1 MSLQDLNEKLY
12 GRDIHLGRVEQ
23 HTSFDPEQE
32 SVKPDIQEQFQKK
45 EAWATPVPPVDPIQV
60 ITDVTKRKRVRMI
73 ALVLGGLA
81 IILLLAGIT
90 FKVRSMLF
98 NENNVT
104 VSLTGPKDV
113 TSVEETTF
121 TVTYANNN
129 WGELG
134 NATLLLSYPE
144 TFHLQAES
152 TMKVN
157 GSLAEISIGK
167 IAANTNGKV
176 SLKGKFYG
184 SKGDKLDLQ
193 ATLKYSPSNVSSILE
208 KVSKLT
214 VTVAT
219 SPISLEVTAPLDIV
233 TGQDIDYVIDYSNK
247 SDVAFSNLRVK
258 LDYPD
263 GFQFISAEPKPSEGN
278 TVWYVGNLDT
288 NAKGKILIHG
298 VISGTQQEY
307 KNIHGTIGFFRGDN
321 TFVAYGESSR
331 QTRMVAS
338 PLSLSQTVNGLT
350 DIAVNTGETLQYVI
364 HFKNDGDIGLRDAII
379 TEEIDPTF
387 LDMTKLSVEHG
398 AYDAARKV
406 IVWKASDI
414 KALGKIE
421 VGGQGEVIFSV
432 PVAVKIDATSGKNLF
447 IKTVAKIDS
456 LDIPTPMGSNKIIGS
471 NTLFVKLKSFVNVGT
486 TVLYTDTTIPNNGP
500 IPPKVGQETSYTVH
514 LNVANSLN
522 DLKDARLSLTLP
534 TGVHYTGKYSPSEE
548 SFTYNERSNEIVW
561 ELGTV
566 SATENKGREIV
577 FQVSVIPGPDQVMK
591 SVTLINSEVLTAK
604 DTYTNQ
610 DVRIE
615 TQKQDN
621 TLKNDTAF
629 GSSGNSGTVQPAD

>member
-23 HTSFDPEQE
+23 HTTFDPELKAVHADVE
-32 SVKPDIQEQFQKK
+32 EQFRKK
-45 EAWATPVPPVDPIQV
+45 EAWATPVPQINPLQV
-60 ITDVTKRKRVRMI
+60 IAAVTKRKRVRMI
-73 ALVLGGLA
+73 AFILGGLA
-81 IILLLAGIT
+81 VILLIVGAT
-90 FKVRSMLF
+90 FKIRSMLF

-113 TSVEETTF
+113 ASVEETTF

-129 WGELG
+129 WGELD
-134 NATLLLSYPE
+134 NATLTLSYPE

-193 ATLKYSPSNVSSILE
+193 ATLKYSPSNVSSVLE

-219 SPISLEVTAPLDIV
+219 SPLLLEITAPLDIV

-247 SDVAFSNLRVK
+247 SDVSFSNLRVK

-263 GFQFISAEPKPSEGN
+263 GFQFVSAEPKPSEGN
-278 TVWYVGNLDT
+278 TVWYVGNFDT
-288 NAKGKILIHG
+288 NAKGKIVVHG

-321 TFVAYGESSR
+321 TFVAYSESNR
-331 QTRMVAS
+331 QTRIVTS
-338 PLSLSQTVNGLT
+338 PLSISQTVNGLT
-350 DIAVNTGETLQYVI
+350 DIAVNTGDTLQYTI
-364 HFKNDGDIGLRDAII
+364 HYKNDGNIGFRDAII
-379 TEEIDPTF
+379 TVEIDPTF
-387 LDMTKLSVEHG
+387 LDMTKLSVRDG
-398 AYDAARKV
+398 AYDAARKM
-406 IVWKASDI
+406 IIWKASDVR
-414 KALGKIE
+414 ALGKLE
-421 VGGQGEVIFSV
+421 VGAEGEVSFSV
-432 PVAVKIDATSGKNLF
+432 PVAEKISSVSGKNLL

-456 LDIPTPMGSNKIIGS
+456 LDIPTTLGSNKIIAS
-471 NTLFVKLKSFVNVGT
+471 NTLFVKLKSFVNIET
-486 TVLYTDTTIPNNGP
+486 TVFYTDTVLPNSGP
-500 IPPKVGQETSYTVH
+500 IPPKVGQETTYTVH
-514 LNVANSLN
+514 LSIANSLN
-522 DLKDARLSLTLP
+522 DLKDARMSITLP

-561 ELGTV
+561 EIGTIP
-566 SATENKGREIV
+566 ATENKNREII
-577 FQVSVIPGPDQVMK
+577 FQVSATPGPDQVTK
-591 SVTLINSEVLTAK
+591 TLTLLNGEIFTAT
-604 DTYTNQ
+604 DTFTNQ
-610 DVRIE
+610 DIRIE
-615 TQKQDN
+615 KQKQDN

-629 GSSGNSGTVQPAD
+629 GSSGNTGTVQPAD